1 MMMTTTQMISAGPTR
16 IEVLMDGQG
25 PTVVLLPSSQRDS
38 LHETEFVEYLV
49 QAGLLVLRPQPRGM
63 GQSVGPLDD
72 ISLLDLADDVAATIE
87 VCGNGRAVVLGHAF
101 GHTVARVTDLRH
113 PDKVR
118 GVGQLA
124 AASRD
129 APPELFGLLDQAADA
144 QDSPDIRVQAME
156 VALFAPGSNALAWIE
171 GWYPHLRPAYRRAGK
186 VPARELWWPVTNSPI
201 LDLQGAMDPW
211 RPASSRTELSDIL
224 GDKVT
229 VQVIEGASHAMLP
242 ERPMEA
248 AQSIA
253 RWIQGLPL

>member
-1 MMMTTTQMISAGPTR
+1 MMTTIQMVSAGAAR

-25 PTVVLLPSSQRDS
+25 PAIVFLPSSQRDS
-38 LHETEFVEYLV
+38 LHETEFVGHLV
-49 QAGLLVLRPQPRGM
+49 QAGFLVLRPQPRGM

-72 ISLLDLADDVAATIE
+72 ISLLDLADDVAATIDA
-87 VCGNGRAVVLGHAF
+87 CGNGRAVVLGHAF

-118 GVGQLA
+118 GIGQLA

-144 QDSPDIRVQAME
+144 QDSPDIRLRAMQI
-156 VALFAPGSNALAWIE
+156 ALFAPGNNASVWIE

-186 VPARELWWPVTNSPI
+186 MPPRDQWWPVTNSPV

-211 RPASSRTELSDIL
+211 RPAGTRTELSDIL
-224 GDKVT
+224 GDQVT
-229 VQVIEGASHAMLP
+229 VEVIEGASHAMLP
-242 ERPMEA
+242 ERPFEA
-248 AQSIA
+248 AGTIV